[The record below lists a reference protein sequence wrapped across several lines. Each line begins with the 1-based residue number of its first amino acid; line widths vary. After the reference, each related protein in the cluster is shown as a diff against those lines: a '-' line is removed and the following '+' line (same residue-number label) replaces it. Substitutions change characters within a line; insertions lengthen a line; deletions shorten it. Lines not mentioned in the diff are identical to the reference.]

1 MTDNKHDTSD
11 TVVCSGVDCP
21 EEDRFSQST
30 SRNTENEKKSKNW
43 MDLFCPDDFCEIRT
57 PTQLP

>member
-1 MTDNKHDTSD
+1 MTDNRHDTSD

-30 SRNTENEKKSKNW
+30 SRNTENEKKIKKLDGLVLSG
-43 MDLFCPDDFCEIRT
+43 
-57 PTQLP
+57 